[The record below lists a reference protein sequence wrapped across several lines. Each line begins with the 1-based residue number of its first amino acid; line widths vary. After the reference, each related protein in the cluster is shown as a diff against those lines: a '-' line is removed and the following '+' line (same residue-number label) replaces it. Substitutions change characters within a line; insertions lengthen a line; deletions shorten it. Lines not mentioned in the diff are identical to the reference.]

1 MTNGRSAAAKP
12 TAPPLLPKQRKRA
25 DSSFTLG
32 NDPNMSPDRK
42 QIVILGGGFAGV
54 YTARYLEKLLR
65 PEEANIT
72 LVNRENYWVYQP
84 MLSEVI
90 SGSIGLAN
98 VVSPIR
104 RLCRRTNLVTR
115 EIEEIDLANKIIT
128 VSPGFRP
135 RQLKLHYD
143 YLVIALGNVTNFY
156 GMPGMLE
163 NAIPFK
169 TLADAMVL
177 RNHVIRTLEE
187 ADVEED
193 AELRRKLLTF
203 VVGGGGF
210 SGVEVIAELN
220 DFVRAVKGNYIR
232 LRNEPHRC
240 VLIHSRNR
248 ILQEMAEPL
257 ALFAQKT
264 LRKRGVEL
272 ILEDRLLAATS
283 EKAILKSG
291 VEIPCKTIICTV
303 PSTLPPV
310 IQKLNCAKEK
320 GKLLTNTGLEL
331 KDYEGQVWALG
342 DCTAVKTVSGKEAP
356 PTAQHA
362 IREATTAATN
372 IAATIRGGQRAEF
385 AFEGLGT
392 LGSLGH
398 GAAVAQILG
407 VKLSG
412 LVAWILWRCIYL
424 MKMPGLNRKA
434 RIASDWA
441 LHLLFAPDLAQTK
454 LQPESG
460 IQNQHFEAGDIVFQQ
475 GDLGDSV
482 YVIEEGECDV
492 LQKDAQQ
499 VDSAPKL
506 LATLTPGDYF
516 GEMALLSDKSRN
528 ATIQARTATNV
539 LIIPKGDFDKLRHS
553 VPAFGEIF
561 RALAKKRV
569 ESAEPEPAINRLDS
583 GGT

>member
-1 MTNGRSAAAKP
+1 
-12 TAPPLLPKQRKRA
+12 
-25 DSSFTLG
+25 
-32 NDPNMSPDRK
+32 MSQDRK

-104 RLCRRTNLVTR
+104 RLCPRTNLVTR
-115 EIEEIDLANKIIT
+115 EIEDIDLANKVVT

-163 NAIPFK
+163 NAMPFK

-193 AELRRKLLTF
+193 PELRRKLLTF

-220 DFVRAVKGNYIR
+220 DFVRAVKGNYLR

-240 VLIHSRNR
+240 VLVHSRNR

-264 LRKRGVEL
+264 LRKRGVEM
-272 ILEDRLLAATS
+272 ILEDRLMAATS

-310 IQKLNCAKEK
+310 IQKLKCAKEK

-342 DCTAVKTVSGKEAP
+342 DCTSVKTVSGKEAP

-372 IAATIRGGQRAEF
+372 IAATIRGGQRAQF

-407 VKLSG
+407 VKAVG
-412 LVAWILWRCIYL
+412 LDRLGPV
-424 MKMPGLNRKA
+424 
-434 RIASDWA
+434 A
-441 LHLLFAPDLAQTK
+441 LHLSDEDAR
-454 LQPESG
+454 PESQGAHRVRLDAASAVPARSRADQTGAG
-460 IQNQHFEAGDIVFQQ
+460 I
-475 GDLGDSV
+475 GDS
-482 YVIEEGECDV
+482 EP
-492 LQKDAQQ
+492 A
-499 VDSAPKL
+499 
-506 LATLTPGDYF
+506 F
-516 GEMALLSDKSRN
+516 R
-528 ATIQARTATNV
+528 ARRR
-539 LIIPKGDFDKLRHS
+539 G
-553 VPAFGEIF
+553 VPAGRSGRQRLRDRGRRVRRVARGEKM
-561 RALAKKRV
+561 ALAKAARD
-569 ESAEPEPAINRLDS
+569 AHCRRLFRRNGAAVRS
-583 GGT
+583 RAATRPFKLAPR

>member
-1 MTNGRSAAAKP
+1 MNTVQPS
-12 TAPPLLPKQRKRA
+12 APP
-25 DSSFTLG
+25 
-32 NDPNMSPDRK
+32 K

-54 YTARYLEKLLR
+54 YTARSLEKLLR

-104 RLCRRTNLVTR
+104 QLCRRTNLVTR
-115 EIEEIDLANKIIT
+115 EIEDIDLANKVVT

-163 NAIPFK
+163 NALPFK

-193 AELRRKLLTF
+193 PELRRKLLTF

-220 DFVRAVKGNYIR
+220 DFVRAVKGNYLR
-232 LRNEPHRC
+232 LRNQAHRA
-240 VLIHSRNR
+240 VLVHSRNR

-264 LRKRGVEL
+264 LRKRGIEI
-272 ILEDRLLAATS
+272 ILEDRLVAATS

-291 VEIPCKTIICTV
+291 LEIACKTIVCTV

-310 IQKLNCAKEK
+310 IERLQCPKEK
-320 GKLLTNTGLEL
+320 GKLVTNTGLDL
-331 KDYEGQVWALG
+331 QGYEGQVWALG
-342 DCTAVKTVSGKEAP
+342 DCTAVRTVSGAEAP

-362 IREATTAATN
+362 IREATTAAIN
-372 IAATIRGGQRAEF
+372 IAATMRGGQRAQF

-407 VKLSG
+407 VRLSG
-412 LVAWILWRCIYL
+412 LLAWILWRCIYL
-424 MKMPGLNRKA
+424 MKMPGLNRKT
-434 RIASDWA
+434 RIASDWM
-441 LHLLFAPDLAQTK
+441 LHLLFPPDLAETRFEPQ
-454 LQPESG
+454 SG

-482 YVIEEGECDV
+482 YVIQDGECDV
-492 LQKDAQQ
+492 LQEKDG
-499 VDSAPKL
+499 SRTL
-506 LATLTPGDYF
+506 LAALKAGDYF
-516 GEMALLSDKSRN
+516 GEMALLSDQSRN
-528 ATIQARTATNV
+528 ATIQARTAMDV
-539 LIIPKGDFDKLRHS
+539 LIIPKRDFDQLRHS
-553 VPAFGEIF
+553 IPAFGEFF
-561 RALAKKRV
+561 RALAKQRSQPPASTSD
-569 ESAEPEPAINRLDS
+569 SA
-583 GGT
+583 GT

>member
-1 MTNGRSAAAKP
+1 MNAVQST
-12 TAPPLLPKQRKRA
+12 TPPQK
-25 DSSFTLG
+25 
-32 NDPNMSPDRK
+32 
-42 QIVILGGGFAGV
+42 IVILGGGFAGV

-65 PEEANIT
+65 PAEAAIT

-84 MLSEVI
+84 MLPEVI
-90 SGSIGLAN
+90 SGSLALAD

-104 RLCRRTNLVTR
+104 RLCPRTNLVTR
-115 EIEEIDLANKIIT
+115 EIEDIDLENRVIT

-163 NAIPFK
+163 NGKPFK

-193 AELRRKLLTF
+193 PELRRKLLTF

-220 DFVRAVKGNYIR
+220 DFVRAVKKNYLR
-232 LRNEPHRC
+232 LRDQPHRC
-240 VLIHSRNR
+240 VLVHSRNR

-264 LRKRGVEL
+264 LRKRGVEI
-272 ILEDRLLAATS
+272 ILEDRLVAATS

-291 VEIPCKTIICTV
+291 EAIACKTIVCTV

-310 IQKLNCAKEK
+310 IQKLNCAKDK
-320 GKLLTNTGLEL
+320 GKLQTNTGLEL

-342 DCTAVKTVSGKEAP
+342 DCAVVKTVSGKEAP

-362 IREATTAATN
+362 IREAATAATN
-372 IAATIRGGQRAEF
+372 IAAAIRGGARAQF
-385 AFEGLGT
+385 SFEGLGT

-412 LVAWILWRCIYL
+412 LLAWVLWRCIYL
-424 MKMPGLNRKA
+424 MKMPGLNRKT
-434 RIASDWA
+434 RIATDWT
-441 LHLLFAPDLAQTK
+441 LHLLFPPDLAETK
-454 LQPESG
+454 LEPESG
-460 IQNQHFEAGDIVFQQ
+460 IQSQHFQAGDVVFQQ

-482 YVIEEGECDV
+482 YVIQEGECDV
-492 LQKDAQQ
+492 LREENGEH
-499 VDSAPKL
+499 KL
-506 LATLTPGDYF
+506 LATLRAGDYF
-516 GEMALLSDKSRN
+516 GEMAVLADQSRN
-528 ATIQARTATNV
+528 ATIQARTGMHV
-539 LIIPKGDFDKLRHS
+539 LIISKRDFDKLRQN
-553 VPAFGEIF
+553 VPAFDEVF
-561 RALAKKRV
+561 RELAKRRASGNAV
-569 ESAEPEPAINRLDS
+569 IPSGSAE
-583 GGT
+583 T

>member
-1 MTNGRSAAAKP
+1 MNTTQPSA
-12 TAPPLLPKQRKRA
+12 T
-25 DSSFTLG
+25 
-32 NDPNMSPDRK
+32 RK
-42 QIVILGGGFAGV
+42 QILILGGGFAGV
-54 YTARYLEKLLR
+54 YTARSLEKLLR

-90 SGSIGLAN
+90 SGSIGLGN

-104 RLCRRTNLVTR
+104 RLCKRTNLVTR
-115 EIEEIDLANKIIT
+115 EIEEIDLANRVVT

-163 NAIPFK
+163 NALPFK
-169 TLADAMVL
+169 TLADAMLL

-193 AELRRKLLTF
+193 PELRRKLLTF

-220 DFVRAVKGNYIR
+220 DFVRAVKGNYLR
-232 LRNEPHRC
+232 LRNQPHRA
-240 VLIHSRNR
+240 VLVHSRNR

-264 LRKRGVEL
+264 LRKRGIEIV
-272 ILEDRLLAATS
+272 LEDRLVAATS

-291 VEIPCKTIICTV
+291 VEIACKTIVCTV

-310 IQKLNCAKEK
+310 IEKLQCPKEK
-320 GKLLTNTGLEL
+320 GKLVTNTGLDL
-331 KDYEGQVWALG
+331 KGYEGQVWALG
-342 DCTAVKTVSGKEAP
+342 DCTAVKTVSGAEAP

-372 IAATIRGGQRAEF
+372 IAATMRGGQRAHF

-412 LVAWILWRCIYL
+412 LLAWILWRCIYL
-424 MKMPGLNRKA
+424 MKMPGLNRKV
-434 RIASDWA
+434 RIASDWM
-441 LHLLFAPDLAQTK
+441 LHLLFPPDLAETRFEPQ
-454 LQPESG
+454 SG

-492 LQKDAQQ
+492 LQEKDGSQN
-499 VDSAPKL
+499 L
-506 LATLTPGDYF
+506 LAILKAGDYF
-516 GEMALLSDKSRN
+516 GEMALLSDQSRN
-528 ATIQARTATNV
+528 ATIQARTAMDV
-539 LIIPKGDFDKLRHS
+539 LIIPKRDFDQLRHS
-553 VPAFGEIF
+553 IPAFGEFF
-561 RALAKKRV
+561 RALAKQRSQPPASTSD
-569 ESAEPEPAINRLDS
+569 SA
-583 GGT
+583 GT

>member
-1 MTNGRSAAAKP
+1 MDARAA
-12 TAPPLLPKQRKRA
+12 
-25 DSSFTLG
+25 
-32 NDPNMSPDRK
+32 K

-65 PEEANIT
+65 PEEAAIT

-90 SGSIGLAN
+90 SGSLGLAN

-104 RLCRRTNLVTR
+104 RLCPRTNLVTR
-115 EIEEIDLANKIIT
+115 EIEDIDLQNHVVT

-135 RQLKLHYD
+135 RRLQIHYD

-163 NAIPFK
+163 NAMPFK

-193 AELRRKLLTF
+193 PELRRKLLTF

-220 DFVRAVKGNYIR
+220 DFVRAVKKNYLR
-232 LRNEPHRC
+232 LRDQPHRA
-240 VLIHSRNR
+240 VLVHSRDR

-264 LRKRGVEL
+264 LRKRGVEI
-272 ILEDRLLAATS
+272 ILEDRLVAATS

-291 VEIPCKTIICTV
+291 AEIACKTIVCTV
-303 PSTLPPV
+303 PSTLTPV

-331 KDYEGQVWALG
+331 KDHEGQVWALG
-342 DCTAVKTVSGKEAP
+342 DCAVVKTVSGKEAP

-362 IREATTAATN
+362 IREAATAATN
-372 IAATIRGGQRAEF
+372 IAAAIRGGARAEF
-385 AFEGLGT
+385 MFEGLGT
-392 LGSLGH
+392 LSSLGH

-412 LVAWILWRCIYL
+412 FLAWMLWRCIYL
-424 MKMPGLNRKA
+424 MKMPGLNRKT
-434 RIASDWA
+434 RIATDWT
-441 LHLLFAPDLAQTK
+441 LRLLFPPDLAETK
-454 LQPESG
+454 LDPTSA
-460 IQNQHFEAGDIVFQQ
+460 IQNQHFQPGDVVFRQ

-482 YVIEEGECDV
+482 YVIEEGECEV
-492 LQKDAQQ
+492 WREENGERR
-499 VDSAPKL
+499 L
-506 LATLTPGDYF
+506 LATLIVGDHF
-516 GEMALLSDKSRN
+516 GEMALLADQSRN
-528 ATIQARTATNV
+528 ATIQARTAMNV
-539 LIIPKGDFDKLRHS
+539 LIIPKRDFDKLRS
-553 VPAFGEIF
+553 SMPAFGEIF
-561 RALAKKRV
+561 RQLAKKRA
-569 ESAEPEPAINRLDS
+569 AENALNP
-583 GGT
+583 